1 MYALLTARRMTDR
14 YASLRLLYFAIRIAI
29 GEDMEAAVQMN
40 TRLERS
46 IKTGGDAVL
55 SQCGYSPSQAVRAL
69 WTYLCDHQDVPPFM
83 KEPQASDMDAI
94 RQRKLSLIHDGAGL
108 AIKTARQCGYM
119 GPDNNLLA
127 GKTPHELRDVM
138 YDDMLEEM
146 EARCV
151 YPESR

>member
-1 MYALLTARRMTDR
+1 MA
-14 YASLRLLYFAIRIAI
+14 
-29 GEDMEAAVQMN
+29 AAVQMN

-83 KEPQASDMDAI
+83 KEAEASGIDAI
-94 RQRKLSLIHDGAGL
+94 RQRKLSLIHDSAGL
-108 AIKTARQCGYM
+108 AIKTAEQCGYT
-119 GPDNNLLA
+119 GTDNNLLA
-127 GKTPHELRDVM
+127 GKTTHELRDDM

>member
-1 MYALLTARRMTDR
+1 
-14 YASLRLLYFAIRIAI
+14 
-29 GEDMEAAVQMN
+29 MEAAVQMN

-46 IKTGGDAVL
+46 IKTGGDAIL

-83 KEPQASDMDAI
+83 KEPEASGMDAI

-108 AIKTARQCGYM
+108 AIKTARQCGYT
-119 GPDNNLLA
+119 GTDNNLLA
-127 GKTPHELRDVM
+127 GKTTHELRDDM

-151 YPESR
+151 YLESR

>member
-1 MYALLTARRMTDR
+1 
-14 YASLRLLYFAIRIAI
+14 
-29 GEDMEAAVQMN
+29 MEAAVQMN

-46 IKTGGDAVL
+46 IKTGGDVVL

-83 KEPQASDMDAI
+83 KEPEANGMNAI
-94 RQRKLSLIHDGAGL
+94 RQRKLSLIHDSAGL
-108 AIKTARQCGYM
+108 AIKTARQCGYT

-127 GKTPHELRDVM
+127 GKTPHELRDDM